1 MLLDPK
7 IRHSLFATLFPRK
20 KLQRPIQDDKRK
32 KKKLVKAATGRLG
45 LKIDKAKKVAY
56 PLPKSPSIFLPNK
69 PHLKSLAPLLGGY
82 VCLS

>member
-45 LKIDKAKKVAY
+45 LKIDKVKKSSIS
-56 PLPKSPSIFLPNK
+56 SPQK
-69 PHLKSLAPLLGGY
+69 PIY
-82 VCLS
+82 LSSQ